1 MAVRFRKSVKIM
13 PGVKVNFSSS
23 GTSMTL
29 GPKGFTTTYG
39 KRGKYRNVGI
49 PGTGISTR
57 YKVGGKK
64 RRKKNVKKA
73 AKRRMASASTVKR
86 AGGTQKQPQ
95 IPAAVREWMEYTGE
109 RNPQVVIDLALDG
122 TITLYDAKDQEITDP
137 QLISIIK
144 RTPMY
149 KDQLP
154 ALKEEHA
161 AEVADR
167 VEEINAENDE
177 FIKIYQYSPPVLGR
191 EYYEE
196 ALANLRPEHVD
207 PTPFSVAPPTPDG
220 VRALLM
226 EDAKR
231 EVKGSIFRRG
241 QLRQFYV
248 DDHFPDR
255 FLEETKKWELERAR
269 FEATER
275 ERVAE
280 LNDSYQEEYE
290 GIRLSFEKALEGATD
305 YIEMA
310 AEEWIAGCDLPVEI
324 FTQFEYH
331 ESEHCLM
338 VDLDLPE
345 IEDLPTQA
353 ATQLANGN
361 LKIKDKTQK
370 QLRFEYAECV
380 FGLAVY
386 VSANLMNASPGIEA
400 VTVSGYT
407 QRRNKAGD
415 ICDDYIYSVRFSRE
429 AFYGIDYETMDPET
443 LCLSFENR
451 CNVTQTKMFKV
462 IEPYL

>member
-1 MAVRFRKSVKIM
+1 MAIRFRKSVKIM

-23 GTSMTL
+23 GTSMTV

-64 RRKKNVKKA
+64 RHTKNARKGA
-73 AKRRMASASTVKR
+73 GRRTTSAGAQR
-86 AGGTQKQPQ
+86 QPQ

-109 RNPQVVIDLALDG
+109 RNPQVAIDLALDG
-122 TITLYDAKDQEITDP
+122 TITLYDANDQVITDP

-161 AEVADR
+161 EEVAAR
-167 VEEINAENDE
+167 VEEMNAENDE
-177 FIKIYQYSPPVLGR
+177 FIKIYQYSPPVLR
-191 EYYEE
+191 RDYYEE
-196 ALANLRPEHVD
+196 ALARLKPEHVD
-207 PTPFSVAPPTPDG
+207 PNPFTVAPPTSEG

-241 QLRQFYV
+241 QLRQLYV

-255 FLEETKKWELERAR
+255 FLEETKRWEREKSR
-269 FEATER
+269 FEAAEGKRIAVINER
-275 ERVAE
+275 
-280 LNDSYQEEYE
+280 YQEEYE
-290 GIRLSFEKALEGATD
+290 GIRLSLEKALEGATD
-305 YIEMA
+305 YIEAA

-324 FTQFEYH
+324 FTQFEYR
-331 ESEHCLM
+331 SEDNCLM

-345 IEDLPTQA
+345 IEDLPTQV

-370 QLRFEYAECV
+370 QLRYEYAECV

-386 VSANLMNASPGIEA
+386 VAANLMNASPNIKF

-415 ICDDYIYSVRFSRE
+415 VCDDYIYSIRFARG
-429 AFYGIDYETMDPET
+429 AFYDIDYESMDPE
-443 LCLSFENR
+443 LFCLSFFENR
-451 CNVTQTKMFKV
+451 CNITQTKMFKV
-462 IEPYL
+462 IQPFL